1 MKHSTETRPVPA
13 GAAARLRPSRLSVAV
28 AVLALSACASIQPD
42 PFTPQTLQPTTRAD
56 AENIRKGVE
65 PINAPLTLED
75 AMARALKYNLDRRGR
90 MMEEA
95 IALKQLDAAK
105 TDMLPKLLASAG
117 YNWRDSDK
125 ISESLIPGS
134 NNRSAG
140 SISTDRER
148 TLGGLDFSWS
158 LLDLGLG
165 YYGSRQQAD
174 RVLVATE
181 KRRKAMH
188 LLMQDVRTAYYRAL
202 AAQQL
207 KEDVTRTIALAEEAL
222 KDSRTAEAQRLRS
235 PVDSLRYQRQL
246 LENLRLLE
254 AIDQEL
260 GSAQIELVQLINAPT
275 GRPVPLRDRT
285 PRDIGQML
293 LKMPMPQMED
303 TVLAYNPDLREAHYN
318 SRIAREEVRRT
329 MARLFPN
336 LSLNWGVKYDSDSYL
351 LNNDWQEAGLQLSF
365 NFFNL
370 LTGPTQMKFAEAGVG
385 LADQRRMAMQ
395 MGVLTQMYLARMGL
409 ENARAQFA
417 RADSIWLTD
426 QKIAEMVRNR
436 GAAQTLSQLD
446 VVSNATTATLSLLRR
461 YQALAQVHSAE
472 NRLLA
477 TLGMDP
483 KIGNVDELTVAEL
496 AEQLRRQYDALG
508 GPLLAASAPPA
519 PTPAPLPAPAP
530 ARAPAAAPVQ
540 APAAPQPVAAAVV
553 PRGTELSAGSAGA
566 GSGAASGAG
575 VGTRTGAGLT
585 ASTGPSDA
593 AATAARVRAVVQG
606 WAQAWSAR
614 DMEAYVNFYAPDFK
628 GSFKNRDAWLASR
641 KSRIATRRTVEVD
654 LSDIDVVV
662 EGNRA
667 SATFRQQYRSNVM
680 QDDTRRTLEL
690 RDVGGRWLITGES
703 GR

>member
-1 MKHSTETRPVPA
+1 MNNPTTMSSVQPGAVTRL
-13 GAAARLRPSRLSVAV
+13 AARGFRLSRLSAAV
-28 AVLALSACASIQPD
+28 AVLALSACATIQPD
-42 PFTPQTLQPTTRAD
+42 PFTPESLQPANRKD
-56 AENIRKGVE
+56 AEDTRRGVE
-65 PINAPLTLED
+65 AIAAPLTLED
-75 AMARALKYNLDRRGR
+75 AMARALKYNLERRAR
-90 MMEEA
+90 MIEEA
-95 IALKQLDAAK
+95 IALRQLDVAK

-117 YNWRDSDK
+117 YNWRDNDK
-125 ISESLIPGS
+125 ISESLIPGTA
-134 NNRSAG
+134 NRSQG
-140 SISTDRER
+140 SISSDRDR
-148 TLGGLDFSWS
+148 TVGGLDFTWS
-158 LLDLGLG
+158 LLDLSLG

-174 RVLVATE
+174 RVLVASE
-181 KRRKAMH
+181 RRRKAMH
-188 LLMQDVRTAYYRAL
+188 LLMQDVRTAYYRAA

-207 KEDVTRTIALAEEAL
+207 KEDVSRTIALAEEAL

-260 GSAQIELVQLINAPT
+260 GSAQIELAQLINAPL
-275 GRPVPLRDRT
+275 GRPVPLRDRA
-285 PRDIGQML
+285 PRDIGAML
-293 LKMPMPQMED
+293 LKMPMPQMEE
-303 TVLAYNPDLREAHYN
+303 TVLAFNPDLRETHYN

-336 LSLNWGVKYDSDSYL
+336 INFNWGVKYDSDSYL
-351 LNNDWQEAGLQLSF
+351 VNNEWQEAGLQLSF

-395 MGVLTQMYLARMGL
+395 MGVLTQMHLARLGL

-426 QKIAEMVRNR
+426 QRIAEMVRNR

-461 YQALAQVHSAE
+461 FQALAQVHSAE

-496 AEQLRRQYDALG
+496 AEQLRRQYDTLG
-508 GPLLAASAPPA
+508 GPLPPTPTPEPAPAMAAAPAPAPAPAPRTA
-519 PTPAPLPAPAP
+519 PTPAPAPT
-530 ARAPAAAPVQ
+530 
-540 APAAPQPVAAAVV
+540 AAVTQAV
-553 PRGTELSAGSAGA
+553 TPPAQPRSGTTGAPSATSGS
-566 GSGAASGAG
+566 SAAS
-575 VGTRTGAGLT
+575 
-585 ASTGPSDA
+585 SGPADA
-593 AATAARVRAVVQG
+593 AASAARVRAQVQG

-614 DMEAYVNFYAPDFK
+614 DMDAYVAFYAPDFK
-628 GSFKNRDAWLASR
+628 GSFKNRAAWLASR
-641 KSRIATRRTVEVD
+641 KSRIVTRNTVEVN
-654 LSDIDVVV
+654 LSNIDVVV

-667 SATFRQQYRSNVM
+667 SAKFRQQYRSNVM
-680 QDDTRRTLEL
+680 KDDTQRTLEF
-690 RDVGGRWLITGES
+690 RDIGGRWLITGES
-703 GR
+703 DR